1 MPRILLVMLVLA
13 LVALVV
19 VDKAGD
25 FLRSVPAPSPTAQTG
40 TRLAAAPLAVARPT
54 DTTSPDAPVTS
65 PLDRLARLA
74 VRQRIRGE
82 ADRVYLDSLLAT
94 TESVVR
100 RWGNGSGGATLGVAI
115 VPGGPPG
122 YQPAMAGYVREAL
135 EAWDLRRLGLR
146 WTEVQDTA
154 GAAISVRWIDRFQ
167 IDRAGQTDL
176 TWDRSGR
183 IHRAVIVLAIHD
195 TAGNALPPVAMRA
208 VALHEVGHAL
218 GLPHSAETTD
228 IMHPG
233 AMAPRASDRDNRT
246 LELLY
251 ELPPGSVRDSEHVAQ
266 KDSLT
271 PSP

>member
-1 MPRILLVMLVLA
+1 MPRIVLVMLVLA

-25 FLRSVPAPSPTAQTG
+25 FLRSASAPSSIAQG
-40 TRLAAAPLAVARPT
+40 TSLAAAPLAMARPT
-54 DTTSPDAPVTS
+54 DTASAEAPVTS

-94 TESVVR
+94 TDSVVR
-100 RWGNGSGGATLGVAI
+100 RWGNGSGAAMLGVAI

-122 YQPAMAGYVREAL
+122 YDPVMAGYVREAL
-135 EAWDLRRLGLR
+135 DAWDLRRLGLR
-146 WTEVQDTA
+146 WAEVQDTA

-183 IHRAVIVLAIHD
+183 IHHAVIVLAIHD
-195 TAGNALPPVAMRA
+195 TAGNELPPVAMRA

-233 AMAPRASDRDNRT
+233 AMAPRASERDNRT

>member
-1 MPRILLVMLVLA
+1 
-13 LVALVV
+13 
-19 VDKAGD
+19 
-25 FLRSVPAPSPTAQTG
+25 
-40 TRLAAAPLAVARPT
+40 
-54 DTTSPDAPVTS
+54 
-65 PLDRLARLA
+65 
-74 VRQRIRGE
+74 
-82 ADRVYLDSLLAT
+82 LAT
-94 TESVVR
+94 TDSVVR
-100 RWGNGSGGATLGVAI
+100 RWGNGSGAATLGVAI

-122 YQPAMAGYVREAL
+122 YDPVMAGYVREAL
-135 EAWDLRRLGLR
+135 DAWDLRRLGLR
-146 WTEVQDTA
+146 WAEVQDTA

-183 IHRAVIVLAIHD
+183 IHHAVIVLAIHD
-195 TAGNALPPVAMRA
+195 TAGNELPPVAMRA

-233 AMAPRASDRDNRT
+233 AMAPRASERDNRT

>member
-1 MPRILLVMLVLA
+1 MPRIVLVMLVLA

-25 FLRSVPAPSPTAQTG
+25 FLRSASAPSSIAQG
-40 TRLAAAPLAVARPT
+40 TSLAAAPLAMARPT
-54 DTTSPDAPVTS
+54 DTASAEAPVTS

-94 TESVVR
+94 TDSVVR
-100 RWGNGSGGATLGVAI
+100 RWGNGSGAAMLGVAI

-122 YQPAMAGYVREAL
+122 YDPVMAGYVREAL
-135 EAWDLRRLGLR
+135 DAWDLRRLGLR
-146 WTEVQDTA
+146 WAEVQDTA

-183 IHRAVIVLAIHD
+183 IHHAVIVLAIHD
-195 TAGNALPPVAMRA
+195 TAGNELPPVAMRA
-208 VALHEVGHAL
+208 VSLHEVGHAL

-233 AMAPRASDRDNRT
+233 AMAPRASERDNRT

>member
-1 MPRILLVMLVLA
+1 MPRVVLVLLVVA

-25 FLRSVPAPSPTAQTG
+25 LLRSPPAQATTQAG
-40 TRLAAAPLAVARPT
+40 TRLAAAPLATAHRASAT
-54 DTTSPDAPVTS
+54 APEAPPAS

-82 ADRVYLDSLLAT
+82 EDRVYLDSLLAT
-94 TESVVR
+94 TDSVIR
-100 RWGNGSGGATLGVAI
+100 RWGNGAGGVTLGVAI
-115 VPGGPPG
+115 MPGGPPG
-122 YQPAMAGYVREAL
+122 YQPSMAGYVREAFD
-135 EAWDLRRLGLR
+135 AWDLRRLGLR
-146 WTEVQDTA
+146 WAEVHDTA
-154 GAAISVRWIDRFQ
+154 GAAIAVHWIDRFP

-183 IHRAVIVLAIHD
+183 IHRAVIALAIHD
-195 TAGNALPPVAMRA
+195 TTGNELPPVALRA

-233 AMAPRASDRDNRT
+233 AMAPRASDRDSRT

-251 ELPPGSVRDSEHVAQ
+251 ELPPGSVRDSEEVAAH
-266 KDSLT
+266 
-271 PSP
+271 

>member
-1 MPRILLVMLVLA
+1 MPRIVLVMLVLA

-25 FLRSVPAPSPTAQTG
+25 FLRSAPAPSATAQAG
-40 TRLAAAPLAVARPT
+40 TRLAAAPSPWPGRPT
-54 DTTSPDAPVTS
+54 PPQPMHRL
-65 PLDRLARLA
+65 PLPSTVSRRLA

-94 TESVVR
+94 TDSVVR
-100 RWGNGSGGATLGVAI
+100 RWGNGSGGVTLGVAI

-122 YQPAMAGYVREAL
+122 YQSRHGRICPGSL
-135 EAWDLRRLGLR
+135 DAWDLRRLGLQ

-195 TAGNALPPVAMRA
+195 TAGNELPPVAMRA

-233 AMAPRASDRDNRT
+233 AMAPRASERDNRT

>member
-1 MPRILLVMLVLA
+1 MPRVVLVLLVLA

-25 FLRSVPAPSPTAQTG
+25 LLRSAPAHAATGQAG
-40 TRLAAAPLAVARPT
+40 TRLAAAPLTVAHPAAT
-54 DTTSPDAPVTS
+54 PAAEASPAS

-82 ADRVYLDSLLAT
+82 ADRVYIDSLLT
-94 TESVVR
+94 TTDSVIR
-100 RWGNGSGGATLGVAI
+100 RWGNGAGGVTLGVAI

-122 YQPAMAGYVREAL
+122 YQSSMASYVREAFD
-135 EAWDLRRLGLR
+135 AWDLRRLGLR
-146 WTEVQDTA
+146 WVEVQDTA
-154 GAAISVRWIDRFQ
+154 GAAIAVHWIDRFP

-183 IHRAVIVLAIHD
+183 IHRAVIALAIHD
-195 TAGNALPPVAMRA
+195 TAGNELPPVALRA

-233 AMAPRASDRDNRT
+233 AMAPRASVRDSRT

-251 ELPPGSVRDSEHVAQ
+251 ELPPGSVRDSEEVAQ
-266 KDSLT
+266 H
-271 PSP
+271 

>member
-1 MPRILLVMLVLA
+1 MSRILLVLLVLA
-13 LVALVV
+13 LLALVV

-25 FLRSVPAPSPTAQTG
+25 LLRAAPAQSAAVQTG
-40 TRLAAAPLAVARPT
+40 SRLAAAPLAMASPT
-54 DTTSPDAPVTS
+54 DTTAAEAPPAS

-82 ADRVYLDSLLAT
+82 VDRVYIDSLLAT
-94 TESVVR
+94 TDSVIR
-100 RWGNGSGGATLGVAI
+100 RWGNGNGGTTLGVAI

-154 GAAISVRWIDRFQ
+154 AAAISVRWIERFQ

-195 TAGNALPPVAMRA
+195 TAGNELPPVALRA

-218 GLPHSAETTD
+218 GLPHSSETTD

-251 ELPPGSVRDSEHVAQ
+251 ELPPGSVRDSEHVAPT
-266 KDSLT
+266 DSVS

>member
-1 MPRILLVMLVLA
+1 MPRIVLVMLVLA

-25 FLRSVPAPSPTAQTG
+25 FLRSASAPSSIAQG
-40 TRLAAAPLAVARPT
+40 TSLAAAPLAMARPT
-54 DTTSPDAPVTS
+54 DTASAEAPVTS

-94 TESVVR
+94 TDSVVR
-100 RWGNGSGGATLGVAI
+100 RWGNGSGAAMLGVAI

-122 YQPAMAGYVREAL
+122 YDPVMAGYVREAL
-135 EAWDLRRLGLR
+135 DAWDLRRLGLR
-146 WTEVQDTA
+146 WAEVQDTA
-154 GAAISVRWIDRFQ
+154 VAAISVRWIDRFQ

-195 TAGNALPPVAMRA
+195 TAGNELPPVAMRA

-233 AMAPRASDRDNRT
+233 AMAPRASERDNRT

>member
-1 MPRILLVMLVLA
+1 MSRIVLVVLVLA
-13 LVALVV
+13 LVALVI

-25 FLRSVPAPSPTAQTG
+25 LLRAPPVQSATVQTG
-40 TRLAAAPLAVARPT
+40 TRLAAAPLATARPT
-54 DTTSPDAPVTS
+54 DTATADAPPAS

-82 ADRVYLDSLLAT
+82 AGGVYLDSLLAT
-94 TESVVR
+94 TDSVLR
-100 RWGNGSGGATLGVAI
+100 RWGNGSGGVMLGVAI
-115 VPGGPPG
+115 MPGGPPG

-135 EAWDLRRLGLR
+135 DAWDLRRLGLR
-146 WTEVQDTA
+146 WTEVQDTT

-183 IHRAVIVLAIHD
+183 IHRAAIVLAIHD
-195 TAGNALPPVAMRA
+195 TAGNELPPVALRA

-233 AMAPRASDRDNRT
+233 AMAPRASERDNRT

-251 ELPPGSVRDSEHVAQ
+251 ELPPGSVRDSEHVAT
-266 KDSLT
+266 KDSVT
-271 PSP
+271 PAP